1 MRTLVIAGLAMVTAI
16 SATPAAAQR
25 TLSNGQVWQHGRI
38 VPPATV
44 SPNPPSFNRG
54 PGVTWGPGPVSNNPP
69 PRILPNPPQMN
80 TPPRMSNPPRNG
92 QWSGGGQWRGNGQ
105 WQGGNMPP
113 AHTGGGY
120 NSGPRP
126 GSPGGV
132 RPPMHTGGGY
142 NARPRPGYNQH
153 GQGQHRW
160 GNSVGG
166 RWYGGSNAPG
176 GWNAYRRPNR
186 GWTLP
191 RYWIAPSFF
200 IGDYGLYGLSTPP
213 YGYNW
218 TRYYDD
224 AVLTDSRGRVYD
236 SVNGIDW
243 DSYDDSYGYGEDYAY
258 GGGSAQAEAGYGYAA
273 AAGGGGGGYGAGYAP
288 PPVQYTQGPPPHM
301 VQNGYTQTYSSG
313 SAGGYVS
320 GGYWYPPV
328 TTTTV
333 TVQTAPVVTTTT
345 TEYVETSY
353 QSARRVYKAP
363 KRTWRPK
370 SKVRCLCN

>member
-25 TLSNGQVWQHGRI
+25 TPSNGQVWQNGRI
-38 VPPATV
+38 APPATV
-44 SPNPPSFNRG
+44 SPSPPSFNRG
-54 PGVTWGPGPVSNNPP
+54 PGVTWGPGPVSHNQPP
-69 PRILPNPPQMN
+69 MVSPNPPRVN
-80 TPPRMSNPPRNG
+80 APPRMPSPQPRNG
-92 QWSGGGQWRGNGQ
+92 QWSRNGQWPGNGQWRG
-105 WQGGNMPP
+105 GNTVRPGSYP
-113 AHTGGGY
+113 RGVETRQQRAGGGY
-120 NSGPRP
+120 NSGP
-126 GSPGGV
+126 
-132 RPPMHTGGGY
+132 M
-142 NARPRPGYNQH
+142 PGYNHNQPQS
-153 GQGQHRW
+153 GQRQHRW

-200 IGDYGLYGLSTPP
+200 IGDYGMYGLSSPP

-243 DSYDDSYGYGEDYAY
+243 DSYDDGDGYGEDYAY
-258 GGGSAQAEAGYGYAA
+258 GGGSAQAEAGYGYAEA
-273 AAGGGGGGYGAGYAP
+273 AGGGGYGAGYAP
-288 PPVQYTQGPPPHM
+288 PPVQYTQGPPPQM
-301 VQNGYTQTYSSG
+301 VQNGYTQTYSSAG
-313 SAGGYVS
+313 AGGYAS

-328 TTTTV
+328 TTTTI
-333 TVQTAPVVTTTT
+333 TVQSAPVVTTTT
-345 TEYVETSY
+345 TEYIETSY
-353 QSARRVYKAP
+353 RSARRAYKAP